1 MDWTKIGFDLQG
13 CFGDC
18 SLCKSLIRIYNFY
31 YRRLGSAG
39 GVGTSLIRIHNFYYR
54 RFVGVNA
61 FAPGLIRIHN
71 FYYRRFLDISWFIK
85 V

>member
-1 MDWTKIGFDLQG
+1 MYGALSVFH
-13 CFGDC
+13 C
-18 SLCKSLIRIYNFY
+18 LIRIYNFY

-71 FYYRRFLDISWFIK
+71 FYYRRSRMLD
-85 V
+85 